1 MKIGAQWFTNRNYLT
16 TNEGIEQAFKKT
28 KELGYDCAQ
37 YSGAPNGGDFDPT
50 FLKEMIDKYSL
61 PITLTHISFD
71 KICNNLD
78 EEIEKHKAIGCCNIG
93 LGAMPNGAANGV
105 EELDKFI
112 AKLNN
117 EIIPKIEDGG
127 CKFFYHNHS
136 FEFTRL
142 DNGALIMD
150 YLMENCQRLNLTLD
164 THWVHRG
171 GVNVVD
177 YIEKCKGRIE
187 CVHLKDYK
195 MNMWDVKFAPV
206 GKGNLDWTKILP
218 AFEKAGVKYAFVEQ
232 DDAPDL
238 GEPFDRLKESR
249 EFLTKMGY

>member
-93 LGAMPNGAANGV
+93 LGAMPNGAPAMQWYWSYHFLQSAESGSSFRYGSPPHPQPAC
-105 EELDKFI
+105 EL
-112 AKLNN
+112 
-117 EIIPKIEDGG
+117 
-127 CKFFYHNHS
+127 H
-136 FEFTRL
+136 
-142 DNGALIMD
+142 
-150 YLMENCQRLNLTLD
+150 
-164 THWVHRG
+164 
-171 GVNVVD
+171 
-177 YIEKCKGRIE
+177 
-187 CVHLKDYK
+187 
-195 MNMWDVKFAPV
+195 
-206 GKGNLDWTKILP
+206 
-218 AFEKAGVKYAFVEQ
+218 
-232 DDAPDL
+232 
-238 GEPFDRLKESR
+238 
-249 EFLTKMGY
+249 

>member
-1 MKIGAQWFTNRNYLT
+1 MLKKLGVQLYTIRDFMTTEQDIDQSYAKLASLGYTEAHTAGLPKVSDEAFANLAKKHGVKIIGTHYDYNRIVNFPDETMRVHKLYGTNIIGIGGMPTDARATYDTLMRF
-16 TNEGIEQAFKKT
+16 IEQFNAAAKIYARQGFK
-28 KELGYDCAQ
+28 L
-37 YSGAPNGGDFDPT
+37 S
-50 FLKEMIDKYSL
+50 
-61 PITLTHISFD
+61 
-71 KICNNLD
+71 
-78 EEIEKHKAIGCCNIG
+78 
-93 LGAMPNGAANGV
+93 
-105 EELDKFI
+105 
-112 AKLNN
+112 
-117 EIIPKIEDGG
+117 
-127 CKFFYHNHS
+127 YHNHS

-150 YLMENCQRLNLTLD
+150 YLMENCPRLNVTLD